1 MTTEATPVAADVECA
16 EAETSASL
24 LEAITD
30 WESYTEIH
38 GIDTRWGLDDAV
50 GLVRRAAAFLR
61 SGQR

>member
-1 MTTEATPVAADVECA
+1 MAADVEC
-16 EAETSASL
+16 AETSASL

-38 GIDTRWGLDDAV
+38 GTDNRWALHDAV
-50 GLVRRAAAFLR
+50 GLVRRAADFLR